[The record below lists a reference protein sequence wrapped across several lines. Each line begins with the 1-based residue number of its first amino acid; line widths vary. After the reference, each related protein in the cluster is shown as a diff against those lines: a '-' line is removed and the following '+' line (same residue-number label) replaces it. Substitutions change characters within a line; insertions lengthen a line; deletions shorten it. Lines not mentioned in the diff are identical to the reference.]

1 MIIVHDRMTATMSTV
16 IKSATIQ
23 DDTVLITFLF
33 ISVLIVDASPASRSV
48 SAAKFSLNFATRV
61 NATGIVNI
69 AHSDRARAKALYE
82 GATSIG
88 VTNVQVTYVA
98 QIAVGDPATEYS
110 LLVDTGS
117 SNTWVGAR
125 KHYKVTRT
133 SINTGNTVSVSYGS
147 GRFSGEEYIDKV
159 SLGNNLTIR
168 EQSIGVAKT
177 AQGFDDVDGILGVG
191 PIELTHGTVSSTDVV
206 PTVVHN
212 LYNQGT
218 IRSTVLGIYYIP
230 ISASSSGTLTFGGYD
245 QAVMTSPVHYVPIT
259 KTLPAGRYWGINQSI
274 TYGSTTVLSQTAG
287 IVDTGTTLILIATDA
302 FQTYTSMT
310 GAKPDN
316 STGLLVITTA
326 QYAKLLPLQFHIG
339 NETYEL
345 SPNAQIWPRSLNHVI
360 GGHSEYIYL
369 IVADIG
375 TTSMSGLDFINGYTF
390 LERYYSIYDMNNSR
404 IGFAST
410 KYTASEIN

>member
-1 MIIVHDRMTATMSTV
+1 MRL
-16 IKSATIQ
+16 Q
-23 DDTVLITFLF
+23 
-33 ISVLIVDASPASRSV
+33 
-48 SAAKFSLNFATRV
+48 
-61 NATGIVNI
+61 
-69 AHSDRARAKALYE
+69 
-82 GATSIG
+82 
-88 VTNVQVTYVA
+88 
-98 QIAVGDPATEYS
+98 
-110 LLVDTGS
+110 
-117 SNTWVGAR
+117 
-125 KHYKVTRT
+125 
-133 SINTGNTVSVSYGS
+133 SVSYGS

-287 IVDTGTTLILIATDA
+287 IVDTGTTLILIATGKVLSHCHCKRRKNSQFISRCRHQIDA

-390 LERYYSIYDMNNSR
+390 LCADLALSLRSALTCMLVCYGDRERYYSIYDMNNSR